1 MEYDTKQHWE
11 DVWTRKKS
19 NEVSWY
25 QKDPKTSLDLILSTN
40 LSKDSNIIDVGGGDS
55 KLVDKLLEL
64 DFKNI
69 TVLDISAKALKRAK
83 ERLGK
88 KADMIK
94 WIECD
99 IREFDSKNRYDI
111 WHDRALL
118 HFLTS
123 EEEMLNYVE
132 LIRNHLNDGCYLII
146 SSFSTKGPMMCS
158 GLDTKQYSEESMKK
172 LFSDGF
178 EHIKSF
184 EEEHLTP
191 HKTSQI
197 FIYNVFR
204 KLETAFHHKQI

>member
-1 MEYDTKQHWE
+1 MDYDVKEHWE

-25 QKDPKTSLDLILSTN
+25 QKEPKTSIDLILSSN
-40 LSKDSNIIDVGGGDS
+40 PNKDTQIIDVGGGDS
-55 KLVDKLLEL
+55 VLVDKLLEL
-64 DFKNI
+64 GFGNI
-69 TVLDISAKALKRAK
+69 TILDISAKALERAK
-83 ERLGK
+83 QRLGK
-88 KADMIK
+88 KAETVQ

-99 IREFDSKNRYDI
+99 VREFDSDDRYDI

-123 EEEMLNYVE
+123 QKDMLHYVE
-132 LIRNHLNDGCYLII
+132 LIRNLVKTGGYIII

-158 GLDTKQYSEESMKK
+158 GLDTQQHSEESMKK
-172 LFSDGF
+172 LFSSGF

-191 HKTSQI
+191 HGKSQI
-197 FIYNVFR
+197 FTYSLFR
-204 KLETAFHHKQI
+204 KIA

>member
-1 MEYDTKQHWE
+1 MKYDAKVHWE
-11 DVWTRKKS
+11 DVWTSKKS

-25 QKDPKTSLDLILSTN
+25 QEEPQTSLDLILSTN
-40 LSKDSNIIDVGGGDS
+40 PSKDVHIIDVGGGDS

-83 ERLGK
+83 ERLGQ
-88 KADMIK
+88 KADMVN

-99 IREFDSKNRYDI
+99 VMEFDSENRYDI

-123 EEEMLNYVE
+123 DEDILNYVE
-132 LIRNHLNDGCYLII
+132 LIRKYVKDGGYLVI
-146 SSFSTKGPMMCS
+146 SSFSTKGPKMCS
-158 GLDTKQYSEESMKK
+158 GLDTMQYSEESMKK

-191 HKTSQI
+191 RGISQI
-197 FIYNVFR
+197 FTYNVFR
-204 KLETAFHHKQI
+204 KKIA

>member
-1 MEYDTKQHWE
+1 MVEYNAKEHWE

-19 NEVSWY
+19 DEVSWY
-25 QKDPKTSLDLILSTN
+25 QKEPTTSLDLILSTSP
-40 LSKDSNIIDVGGGDS
+40 SKHTQIIDVGGGDS
-55 KLVDKLLEL
+55 KLVEKLLEL
-64 DFKNI
+64 DFSNI
-69 TVLDISAKALKRAK
+69 TVLDISAKALERAK
-83 ERLGK
+83 ERLGPK
-88 KADMIK
+88 VNNVK

-99 IREFDSKNRYDI
+99 IREFDSENKFDI

-123 EEEMLNYVE
+123 EKDTQNYVE
-132 LIRNHLNDGCYLII
+132 LIRKYVKDGGYLII

-158 GLDTKQYSEESMKK
+158 GLDTSQHSEESMKK

-178 EHIKSF
+178 EHVKSF

-191 HKTSQI
+191 HKTNQM

-204 KLETAFHHKQI
+204 KINT